1 MVSNLLIENR
11 PHAHADV
18 SETLF
23 ATRVW
28 LELWLEYF
36 GRADSGWWQ
45 APSRDGAVVEFAYQI
60 ERRRVGPFQLRIAT
74 AAANSHSPRFDV
86 HGGTPPTVGDF
97 ASLMRDLR
105 VDAIIAHYVSSTAR
119 LAHAIDHAGGALASH
134 RDFCEAAPFIDCTG
148 DWERY
153 LTDRGKTRR
162 KTWLYYERRAEKA
175 GSTFENLTDWHD
187 IAADFDEILQV
198 EASGWKGKGGTS
210 IIQDVRQREFYA
222 KLCEELARRGSL
234 RVFLLRCETKIL
246 AFQICTLY
254 AGTLSCLKIGF
265 LEDFAKESPG
275 QVLQL
280 HIVRWAFAQPS
291 IRLFDM
297 LGPASETKL
306 KWATGVDELFTYYV
320 FRGGFR
326 GAIARF
332 RWKIGPQLK
341 ARLTGS
347 GKRIA
352 RADHPPLASD
362 DNGTLR

>member
-1 MVSNLLIENR
+1 VTCDLSIENR
-11 PHAHADV
+11 THVQADF

-36 GRADSGWWQ
+36 GGVDSGWWRT
-45 APSRDGAVVEFAYQI
+45 PPRGGATIEIAYRVEP
-60 ERRRVGPFQLRIAT
+60 RRVGPFRLRVAT

-86 HGGTPPTVGDF
+86 HGTTPPTVEDLAGM
-97 ASLMRDLR
+97 MRDLR
-105 VDAIIAHYVSSTAR
+105 VDAIIAHYVSSTAK
-119 LAHAIDHAGGALASH
+119 LAHAIDHAGNALASY

-148 DWERY
+148 DWEQF

-162 KTWLYYERRAEKA
+162 KTWHYYERRAEKA
-175 GSTFENLTDWHD
+175 GCTFENLTDWTD

-210 IIQDVRQREFYA
+210 ISQDARQREFYA
-222 KLCEELARRGSL
+222 KLCEALARRGSL
-234 RVFLLRCETKIL
+234 RVFLLRCEARIL
-246 AFQICTLY
+246 AFQICALY

-280 HIVRWAFAQPS
+280 HIVRWAFAQAS

-306 KWATGVDELFTYYV
+306 KWATGVEELFTYYV
-320 FRGGFR
+320 FRAGFR

-332 RWKIGPQLK
+332 RWQIGPQLK

-347 GKRIA
+347 GKQIA
-352 RADHPPLASD
+352 KPDHAPVTSD
-362 DNGTLR
+362 DDGAFQ